1 MRPIQLVAALA
12 ALLLAG
18 AGNAASSNKIDSR
31 QAELLASSC
40 FNCHGTDGRHGR
52 DSIPAIGGKNQDVL
66 LTQLLDFKADQVPG
80 ATVMN
85 RLARGFSDAEL
96 AAIAR
101 YFSKIKN

>member
-1 MRPIQLVAALA
+1 MRPTPLAAALA
-12 ALLLAG
+12 ALLFAG
-18 AGNAASSNKIDSR
+18 IGNAASSGHIDSH

-52 DSIPAIGGKNQDVL
+52 DSIPAIAGKNQATL
-66 LTQLLDFKADQVPG
+66 LSQLQEYKADQVPG

-96 AAIAR
+96 EAIAR
-101 YFSKIKN
+101 YFSNIKH